1 MADVEVLPTGGAER
15 RAESPDTTEL
25 APAKTVAQLKASY
38 NNSSSKLLASLADSP
53 FAPSGGTSK
62 SLASSAAASPR
73 GGSHSQRYQP
83 PEEATAATKKSP
95 LSPRPKSAATP
106 KSPQMSDRRPPSPS
120 GGPAGASSKTDAWA
134 AATATLLKDGSHGK
148 KPSSNSNWTSAS
160 AALRQK
166 EREAKMAAR
175 AAAVEEAN
183 REATAH
189 NAALKEKEAAKKEA
203 VRKAA
208 ADRAAVA
215 LNEAAAERKVA
226 EERKKEKAKQ
236 QKDAAAKLW
245 QRCKRVAELVGV
257 DKHGDDLAAH
267 MPASDACLSAVTK
280 LREIVLESRRAEA
293 LDCEK
298 VAAKALKVAERKA
311 AALARSEQWLAQW
324 RQAEDAEAEAC
335 KGETAD
341 EVAERSA
348 ANKAKAA
355 KMVEAAGMAE
365 AAFDADEEAKTE
377 ADGSSTTKPSEPAP
391 SDGSSAVAAA
401 AAAGPAAAVAAAPA
415 AATAP
420 AAPADKGKEAASKDK
435 TAASGKKP
443 HVPSLLAEARAALAE
458 APIIPVP
465 SQTVHL
471 IHRSLVPVLHAL
483 NHGLEEDSVE
493 MEAARNA
500 FRSWHSTSWL
510 DTRSNTMKT
519 KPVKGWTVEQ
529 YALDGFAG
537 MYARKLHV
545 PRVAAI
551 RQAIV
556 WLLQCAPGLPREAA
570 LCFADLG
577 AGTCAACLGARLAL
591 RDLGGDEQPYRVF
604 PIDVASSSTRFQKA
618 FGAMTKNEKF
628 GHAALLRGQ
637 EPSQYLTE
645 AQPGVD
651 CLATS
656 LLDQLAARGEREPHI
671 LLASFSLHYLDTEE
685 RIAFYA
691 LLASKLTRPM
701 LLVII
706 KGVGELQRPP
716 SHVPSV
722 HYGLHFYVGREAHRP
737 RVIEAHACLILPSAA
752 PSGRTFD
759 VEAPYDPTDG
769 DSWVLCTFRTLQRRC
784 DRNGLFS
791 GTTVLDEDLE
801 RGLVGPKL
809 NSMATVLQPLT

>member
-1 MADVEVLPTGGAER
+1 
-15 RAESPDTTEL
+15 
-25 APAKTVAQLKASY
+25 
-38 NNSSSKLLASLADSP
+38 
-53 FAPSGGTSK
+53 
-62 SLASSAAASPR
+62 
-73 GGSHSQRYQP
+73 
-83 PEEATAATKKSP
+83 
-95 LSPRPKSAATP
+95 
-106 KSPQMSDRRPPSPS
+106 
-120 GGPAGASSKTDAWA
+120 
-134 AATATLLKDGSHGK
+134 
-148 KPSSNSNWTSAS
+148 
-160 AALRQK
+160 
-166 EREAKMAAR
+166 MAAR

-183 REATAH
+183 REATAR
-189 NAALKEKEAAKKEA
+189 NAALKEKEAAKKDA

-215 LNEAAAERKVA
+215 LNEAAAERKAA

-267 MPASDACLSAVTK
+267 MPATDACLSAVTK

-341 EVAERSA
+341 EAAERSA

-377 ADGSSTTKPSEPAP
+377 ADGSSTAKPSEALP
-391 SDGSSAVAAA
+391 SDGSSSDGSSEVAAAAVAGPAAA
-401 AAAGPAAAVAAAPA
+401 AAAPAAP
-415 AATAP
+415 
-420 AAPADKGKEAASKDK
+420 APADKGKEAASKDK

-591 RDLGGDEQPYRVF
+591 RDLGGDEQPYRVY

-618 FGAMTKNEKF
+618 FGAMTKHAKF
-628 GHAALLRGQ
+628 GPVPLLRGQ
-637 EPSQYLTE
+637 EPLQYLTE
-645 AQPGVD
+645 EQPGVD

-656 LLDQLAARGEREPHI
+656 LLDQLAARGERSPHV
-671 LLASFSLHYLDTEE
+671 LLASFSLHYLKPEE
-685 RIAFYA
+685 RNAFYA

-706 KGVGELQRPP
+706 KGVGEVQRPP

-722 HYGLHFYVGREAHRP
+722 FFGLHYYVGHEHKRP

-752 PSGRTFD
+752 PSGRIFD

-784 DRNGLFS
+784 DRTGFFS
-791 GTTVLDEDLE
+791 GTTALDPEIEKGIAGLADIE
-801 RGLVGPKL
+801 RGLAGNARPT
-809 NSMATVLQPLT
+809 NGW

>member
-1 MADVEVLPTGGAER
+1 
-15 RAESPDTTEL
+15 
-25 APAKTVAQLKASY
+25 
-38 NNSSSKLLASLADSP
+38 
-53 FAPSGGTSK
+53 
-62 SLASSAAASPR
+62 
-73 GGSHSQRYQP
+73 
-83 PEEATAATKKSP
+83 
-95 LSPRPKSAATP
+95 
-106 KSPQMSDRRPPSPS
+106 
-120 GGPAGASSKTDAWA
+120 
-134 AATATLLKDGSHGK
+134 
-148 KPSSNSNWTSAS
+148 
-160 AALRQK
+160 
-166 EREAKMAAR
+166 
-175 AAAVEEAN
+175 
-183 REATAH
+183 
-189 NAALKEKEAAKKEA
+189 
-203 VRKAA
+203 
-208 ADRAAVA
+208 
-215 LNEAAAERKVA
+215 
-226 EERKKEKAKQ
+226 
-236 QKDAAAKLW
+236 
-245 QRCKRVAELVGV
+245 
-257 DKHGDDLAAH
+257 
-267 MPASDACLSAVTK
+267 
-280 LREIVLESRRAEA
+280 
-293 LDCEK
+293 
-298 VAAKALKVAERKA
+298 
-311 AALARSEQWLAQW
+311 
-324 RQAEDAEAEAC
+324 
-335 KGETAD
+335 
-341 EVAERSA
+341 
-348 ANKAKAA
+348 
-355 KMVEAAGMAE
+355 
-365 AAFDADEEAKTE
+365 
-377 ADGSSTTKPSEPAP
+377 
-391 SDGSSAVAAA
+391 
-401 AAAGPAAAVAAAPA
+401 
-415 AATAP
+415 
-420 AAPADKGKEAASKDK
+420 
-435 TAASGKKP
+435 
-443 HVPSLLAEARAALAE
+443 
-458 APIIPVP
+458 
-465 SQTVHL
+465 
-471 IHRSLVPVLHAL
+471 
-483 NHGLEEDSVE
+483 
-493 MEAARNA
+493 
-500 FRSWHSTSWL
+500 
-510 DTRSNTMKT
+510 
-519 KPVKGWTVEQ
+519 
-529 YALDGFAG
+529 
-537 MYARKLHV
+537 
-545 PRVAAI
+545 VAAI